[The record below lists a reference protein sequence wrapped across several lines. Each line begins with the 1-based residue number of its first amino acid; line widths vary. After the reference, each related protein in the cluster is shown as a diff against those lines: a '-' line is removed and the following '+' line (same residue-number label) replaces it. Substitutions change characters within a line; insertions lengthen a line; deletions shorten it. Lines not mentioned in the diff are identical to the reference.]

1 MGFKDQLIKIKDN
14 WLIVVLLVVVLF
26 FLMGFGNLSNGV
38 LSGSSEK
45 MMSDYSGY
53 DEYSSNA
60 AGGISRGGSDF
71 APQVEERKIV
81 KTASISSEVERGF
94 FMDAENNLKN
104 IVSSSDSF
112 LLYAS
117 SSRRGTDKK
126 GYYYGSYSIKV
137 DTKKYDSVVEQL
149 KALGEVSY
157 FNENANDITGSY
169 TNANIELEA
178 ERERLRMYNELYSGL
193 STSTSDKIALV
204 DKIYSQER
212 TIKYWEDSLKN
223 MDQRIDYSTVQ
234 VTLTE
239 KSSVY
244 QNIALVKFSNLVKDI
259 VESFNALLH
268 FLFVVLPW
276 VVAGVI
282 IWLLVRLFRRK
293 A

>member
-1 MGFKDQLIKIKDN
+1 
-14 WLIVVLLVVVLF
+14 
-26 FLMGFGNLSNGV
+26 
-38 LSGSSEK
+38 
-45 MMSDYSGY
+45 
-53 DEYSSNA
+53 
-60 AGGISRGGSDF
+60 
-71 APQVEERKIV
+71 
-81 KTASISSEVERGF
+81 
-94 FMDAENNLKN
+94 
-104 IVSSSDSF
+104 
-112 LLYAS
+112 
-117 SSRRGTDKK
+117 
-126 GYYYGSYSIKV
+126 
-137 DTKKYDSVVEQL
+137 
-149 KALGEVSY
+149 
-157 FNENANDITGSY
+157 
-169 TNANIELEA
+169 
-178 ERERLRMYNELYSGL
+178 MYNELYSGL